1 MQKEMCEVD
10 VAPSPNAL
18 QLKLVTSY
26 SLSPWSLL
34 LTIKQLTKRKK
45 KKESP
50 VSGLLG
56 SSNNFHVF

>member
-10 VAPSPNAL
+10 VAPSLNAL

-26 SLSPWSLL
+26 SLL